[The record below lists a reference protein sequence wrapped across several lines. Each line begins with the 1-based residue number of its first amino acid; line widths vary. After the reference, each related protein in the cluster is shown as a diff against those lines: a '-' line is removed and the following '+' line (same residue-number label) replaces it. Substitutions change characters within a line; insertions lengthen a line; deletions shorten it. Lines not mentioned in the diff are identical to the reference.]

1 MPYFL
6 GSYWLLAGKKN
17 RKKICLSPS
26 SKRAVCTT
34 VWVSKQMFL
43 ICLKATLE
51 TELSQEMSF
60 MRWLESFERKGGAIN
75 RAALVQFCRAVMKI
89 HQSRQNVWNIYKSI
103 HCVRLLEACGKK
115 QKQNKTKNS
124 HKKSCYF
131 ASLSKKAMI
140 LSMKAILFLQNH
152 FRKMM
157 VTFRE
162 FGITRSIML
171 LIFIN
176 PKDKLSKGIF

>member
-1 MPYFL
+1 
-6 GSYWLLAGKKN
+6 
-17 RKKICLSPS
+17 
-26 SKRAVCTT
+26 
-34 VWVSKQMFL
+34 MFL

-75 RAALVQFCRAVMKI
+75 RAVLVQLGRAVMKI

-103 HCVRLLEACGKK
+103 HCVRILEACGKK
-115 QKQNKTKNS
+115 KKPNQT

-140 LSMKAILFLQNH
+140 LGMKTILFLQNH
-152 FRKMM
+152 FRRMM
-157 VTFRE
+157 AKFRVWYNQINNVTN
-162 FGITRSIML
+162 IH
-171 LIFIN
+171 
-176 PKDKLSKGIF
+176 

>member
-1 MPYFL
+1 
-6 GSYWLLAGKKN
+6 
-17 RKKICLSPS
+17 
-26 SKRAVCTT
+26 
-34 VWVSKQMFL
+34 MFL

-89 HQSRQNVWNIYKSI
+89 HQSRQNVWNVYKSI
-103 HCVRLLEACGKK
+103 HCVRILEACGKK
-115 QKQNKTKNS
+115 KTLQTQR
-124 HKKSCYF
+124 KSCYF
-131 ASLSKKAMI
+131 ARLSKKAMI
-140 LSMKAILFLQNH
+140 LGMKAILFLQNH

-157 VTFRE
+157 AKFRE

>member
-1 MPYFL
+1 
-6 GSYWLLAGKKN
+6 
-17 RKKICLSPS
+17 
-26 SKRAVCTT
+26 
-34 VWVSKQMFL
+34 MFL

-51 TELSQEMSF
+51 TELSQVMSF
-60 MRWLESFERKGGAIN
+60 MSWLESFERKGGAIN

-103 HCVRLLEACGKK
+103 HCVRILEACGKK
-115 QKQNKTKNS
+115 NQTKTKKP

-140 LSMKAILFLQNH
+140 PSMKAILFLQNH

-157 VTFRE
+157 A
-162 FGITRSIML
+162 
-171 LIFIN
+171 
-176 PKDKLSKGIF
+176 KLQSLV